1 MGLELPLQP
10 GQTQLDEEEKE
21 GLLIR
26 SISTQAELNEAEQLN
41 VQEAVQ
47 WTLKRKHKADDI
59 FTEAFVRNLHKR
71 MFEDVWQWAG
81 EFRKT
86 NKNIGVDK
94 FEIAVSL
101 KQLLD
106 DGRIWMLEKTYS
118 PDEIAVR
125 FKHRIVSIHC
135 FPNGNGRH
143 SRLIADIIINHIF
156 QDQVFS
162 WGGRDLGKKGEG
174 RTQYLN
180 ALREADK
187 LNISPLLIFAR
198 S

>member
-10 GQTQLDEEEKE
+10 GQTALDEEERE

-41 VQEAVQ
+41 IQEAVQ
-47 WTLKRKHKADDI
+47 WTLKRKQKGEDV
-59 FTEAFVRNLHKR
+59 FSEAFVRILHKR
-71 MFEDVWQWAG
+71 MFGDVWRWAG

-106 DGRIWMLEKTYS
+106 DVRIWMLEKTYP
-118 PDEIAVR
+118 PDEITVR
-125 FKHRIVSIHC
+125 FKHRMVSIHC
-135 FPNGNGRH
+135 FANGNGRH

-156 QDQVFS
+156 QDPVFS
-162 WGGRDLGKKGEG
+162 WGGWDLGKKGEG

-187 LNISPLLIFAR
+187 QNISPLLIFAR